1 MRIIYFIISALLL
14 FSCKNDTPKTEE
26 VQNEIAKKEAKSIVS
41 EDRLKAEPSKTI
53 DKTTLEVT
61 TEGGKTEEFIIEKT
75 TTEDQKIIVADKK
88 NVETSDKVGNT
99 DLPITLMPKQNFSGV
114 YSQILKNF
122 VSTSGKVN
130 YAGIKTNRTML
141 SQATQ
146 YFEETPPQSSWSK
159 NQKIAYWINAYNLY
173 TLELVV
179 DNYPVKSIKDI
190 AGGKPWDKKFIKLDG
205 RNLSLNDI
213 ENGILRKD
221 YNEPRIHFAVN
232 CASISCPK
240 LSNKSYTASNLNRLL
255 DAQTKR
261 FIRDGTMNMLLKES
275 VEISQLF
282 EWYKSDFGDILTYLN
297 KYSTMVIYS
306 DAKIT
311 YKDYNWNLN
320 K

>member
-1 MRIIYFIISALLL
+1 MRKIYFIISALLM
-14 FSCKNDTPKTEE
+14 FSCKNDTHKTGE
-26 VQNEIAKKEAKSIVS
+26 VQNETAKTEAKSIVS
-41 EDRLKAEPSKTI
+41 EDKLKTEPSKTV

-99 DLPITLMPKQNFSGV
+99 DLSITPMPKPNFSGV

-146 YFEETPPQSSWSK
+146 YFEENPPQSSWSK
-159 NQKIAYWINAYNLY
+159 NQKIAFWINAYNLY

-240 LSNKSYTASNLNRLL
+240 LSNKNYTASNLNRLL

-261 FIRDGTMNMLLKES
+261 FIRDGTMNMVLKES
-275 VEISQLF
+275 VKISQLF